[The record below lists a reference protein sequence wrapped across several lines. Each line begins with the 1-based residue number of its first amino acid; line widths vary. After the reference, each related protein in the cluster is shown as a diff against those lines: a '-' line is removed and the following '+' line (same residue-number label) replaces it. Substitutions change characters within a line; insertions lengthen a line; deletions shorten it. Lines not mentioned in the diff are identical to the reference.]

1 MVESKPTET
10 PIRCS
15 LSEDFN
21 QSSDRSDILAISG
34 VGIAPIL
41 GIWTPAL
48 SSAVLSNSRA
58 PDASQVSQY
67 PSRFFNFTEPS
78 SEHDLVCKRF
88 TSRNLVRLEKVD
100 LGTDSSHACD
110 RVTLNNHLS

>member
-1 MVESKPTET
+1 MLWFMVESKPTET
-10 PIRCS
+10 PIKCS
-15 LSEDFN
+15 FSEDFN
-21 QSSDRSDILAISG
+21 QSSDTNDILAIKG

-67 PSRFFNFTEPS
+67 PNRFFNFTEPS
-78 SEHDLVCKRF
+78 SEHDLLCK
-88 TSRNLVRLEKVD
+88 KVHMKKI
-100 LGTDSSHACD
+100 GET
-110 RVTLNNHLS
+110 